1 MKVSHSLCGPYEDS
15 DISFWPREAL
25 RLDITAL
32 NEQGTSPRLWTH
44 ARDCFNHCS
53 AFQAGFYTFF
63 SLPCTVQHA
72 FFHRSKVKTV
82 DLASFLIQPVQRVLK
97 YPLFL
102 HELLKLI
109 DPMELPADS
118 TYYRDLMAALKL
130 MEHVARLINEETR
143 KKDLSIT
150 F

>member
-1 MKVSHSLCGPYEDS
+1 M
-15 DISFWPREAL
+15 
-25 RLDITAL
+25 
-32 NEQGTSPRLWTH
+32 
-44 ARDCFNHCS
+44 
-53 AFQAGFYTFF
+53 
-63 SLPCTVQHA
+63 QHA